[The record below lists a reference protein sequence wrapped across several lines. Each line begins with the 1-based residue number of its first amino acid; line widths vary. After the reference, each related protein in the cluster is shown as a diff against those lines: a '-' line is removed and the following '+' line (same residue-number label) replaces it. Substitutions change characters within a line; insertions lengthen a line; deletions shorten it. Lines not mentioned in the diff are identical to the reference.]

1 MYVCPELL
9 YLHCVKLNVSNF
21 DVQDSSDM
29 YMTAVFKTAVSGAA
43 VSALQICLTLM
54 LKAGLNIS
62 VVYMSAVCVDAVYLI
77 E

>member
-29 YMTAVFKTAVSGAA
+29 YMTAVFKTALYVTE
-43 VSALQICLTLM
+43 VYALY
-54 LKAGLNIS
+54 LKECRGLEHS
-62 VVYMSAVCVDAVYLI
+62 RQK
-77 E
+77 